1 MKGRK
6 VSAISIIGIMLAFIG
21 ALGLSTPACIGWF
34 YKPNLPLAL
43 TKNIEEK

>member
-6 VSAISIIGIMLAFIG
+6 VSAVSVIGTMLAFIG

-34 YKPNLPLAL
+34 YKPDLPSAL
-43 TKNIEEK
+43 TKKQ